1 MSRLPVEYRNLMMF
15 DDEGEYCLDVL
26 PLPLFAAEPN
36 LMDNFDPMQSSTSR
50 PLIIAGPC
58 LVESRDVIMHVAE
71 HLANI
76 CADLPVDLV
85 LKGSYR
91 KANRTSAG
99 SFQGI
104 GDLAALEYLHEAGKT
119 IGARTL
125 TDIHADAEAAM
136 AAAYVD
142 VLQIPAF
149 LSRQTSLLEAA
160 ARTGK
165 TVNIKKA
172 QFMAPDD
179 MAKAAAKVVGAGN
192 TSVWLTERGTSF
204 GYHDLVVDFRSL
216 VIMRSAGY
224 PVIFDATH
232 SVQQPSVGAQSG
244 GKREFIPALARAA
257 AAVGIDGLFFE
268 THPNPASALSDAAT
282 QLPLSEAK
290 DFLSMV
296 LDHWHR

>member
-1 MSRLPVEYRNLMMF
+1 
-15 DDEGEYCLDVL
+15 
-26 PLPLFAAEPN
+26 
-36 LMDNFDPMQSSTSR
+36 MQNPANR
-50 PLIIAGPC
+50 PIIIAGPC
-58 LVESRDVIMHVAE
+58 LVESRDIVMQVAE
-71 HLANI
+71 HLATV
-76 CADLPVDLV
+76 CRDLPVDLV

-99 SFQGI
+99 AFQGI
-104 GDLAALEYLHEAGKT
+104 GDEDALTYLREAGT
-119 IGARTL
+119 AIGVPLL
-125 TDIHADAEAAM
+125 TDIHTDDEASM

-160 ARTGK
+160 GRTGK

-179 MAKAAAKVVGAGN
+179 MAKAAAKVTAVGN
-192 TSVWLTERGTSF
+192 TKVWLTERGTSF
-204 GYHDLVVDFRSL
+204 GYHDLVVDYRSL
-216 VIMRSAGY
+216 VIMATTGF

-232 SVQQPSVGAQSG
+232 SVQQPSIGASSG
-244 GKREFIPALARAA
+244 GRREFIPALARAA

-268 THPNPASALSDAAT
+268 THPDPASAKSDAAT
-282 QLPLSEAK
+282 QLPLNESG
-290 DFLSMV
+290 DFLKMV

>member
-1 MSRLPVEYRNLMMF
+1 MHT
-15 DDEGEYCLDVL
+15 
-26 PLPLFAAEPN
+26 
-36 LMDNFDPMQSSTSR
+36 DPKR
-50 PLIIAGPC
+50 PIIIAGPC
-58 LVESRDVIMHVAE
+58 LVESRDVIMRVAE
-71 HLANI
+71 TLATI
-76 CADLPVDLV
+76 AQKLPISLI

-104 GDLAALEYLHEAGKT
+104 GDEAALELLNEAGRQ
-119 IGARTL
+119 IGAPTL
-125 TDIHADAEAAM
+125 TDIHADHEAAL

-160 ARTGK
+160 AKTGR

-179 MAKAAAKVVGAGN
+179 MAKAAEKVTAAGGKH
-192 TSVWLTERGTSF
+192 VWLTERGTSF

-216 VIMRSAGY
+216 VIMRQSGY

-232 SVQQPSVGAQSG
+232 SVQQPSIGAQSG

-257 AAVGIDGLFFE
+257 AAVGIDGIFFE
-268 THPNPASALSDAAT
+268 THPDPSQAKSDAAT
-282 QLPLSEAK
+282 QLPLEQAGV
-290 DFLSMV
+290 FLQTV
-296 LDHWHR
+296 LDYWHG